1 MSVFRPFIS
10 CPTPAGCGTSLPGQ
24 DARKIGRGTP
34 WRFHRSMRW
43 TTVREYCVRGLVV
56 AMTGVAMTGPTSPAA
71 EAPLPLEKVM
81 LFTSGVG
88 YFQHAGQVTDD
99 ATVEMQF
106 AADDVNDL
114 LKSMVV
120 LDRDGGSATVTYA
133 SRDPVTK
140 TLGTFAVNLTDNPS
154 LGDLLGRLRGQ
165 RVELDAAAPVAG
177 TIVGV
182 EKRRVEIGKD
192 QAVEKQFLTLLTG
205 EGLRTLALDSV
216 TRVKLAD
223 PRLQGELEKALAV
236 LALASDNEKKGVDIA
251 FRGQGPRK
259 VLVGYVR
266 ESPVWKT
273 SYRLVLGDAAATKAR
288 LQGWAIVENTT
299 DSDWKDVRMSLVS
312 GRPISFVMDL
322 YQPLYAPRP
331 LVEPELY
338 ASLRPQV
345 YGQSMADAGE
355 QLAQAGRNREGR
367 ANGRGRALEK
377 AKTAGAA
384 RFEADAAPMGM
395 AANDELRGG
404 MGDGFAGAASM
415 QAAASGSDLGELFR
429 YEIAEPVTLERQRSA
444 MLPIVGADV
453 EAERV
458 AIYDERVLA
467 KHPLSGLR
475 LKNTTDLNLM
485 QGPITIYD
493 EQGGYSGDARI
504 EDMAPGTERL
514 LSYAVDLDVEVAAR
528 SEGRPEEIVSVRLVK
543 GTLFASR
550 KLARAKV
557 FEVKNS
563 GKNVVKLLV
572 DHPLDGGW
580 KLVKPEKPEEK
591 TRDRYRFAV
600 EAEPGKPVTLE
611 VAEELPVEE
620 SHAITNL
627 DDNMVGFY
635 SRAKAT
641 SPAVREA
648 LAEVVRRKREIEQI
662 VRDRQVREQEIATID
677 QEQARIRGNMQ
688 ALDRTSDLFAQYVRK
703 FADQEKR
710 IETLRG
716 EIAGLAAREQEA
728 RKALDDHLLGLD
740 IK

>member
-1 MSVFRPFIS
+1 MPDSRQLFASFLVALAITAMSAIS
-10 CPTPAGCGTSLPGQ
+10 A
-24 DARKIGRGTP
+24 
-34 WRFHRSMRW
+34 
-43 TTVREYCVRGLVV
+43 
-56 AMTGVAMTGPTSPAA
+56 PAA
-71 EAPLPLEKVM
+71 EAPLPLETVM

-88 YFQHAGQVTDD
+88 YFQHKGQVSGD

-106 AADDVNDL
+106 AAEDVNDL

-120 LDRDGGSATVTYA
+120 LDHEGGSTTVTYA

-165 RVELDAAAPVAG
+165 RVELDAASPVAG

-182 EKRRVEIGKD
+182 EKRRVEVGKD
-192 QAVEKQFLTLLTG
+192 QTVEKQFLTVLTTD
-205 EGLRTLALDSV
+205 GLRPLALDSV
-216 TRVKLAD
+216 TRVKLVD
-223 PRLQGELEKALAV
+223 PRLQDELEKALAV

-251 FRGQGPRK
+251 FRGQGERQ
-259 VLVGYVR
+259 VSVGYVR
-266 ESPVWKT
+266 ESPIWKT

-322 YQPLYAPRP
+322 YQPLSVPRP
-331 LVEPELY
+331 LVQPELY

-345 YGQSMADAGE
+345 YGQSLSDAE
-355 QLAQAGRNREGR
+355 KQL
-367 ANGRGRALEK
+367 
-377 AKTAGAA
+377 AGAA
-384 RFEADAAPMGM
+384 VPSEDRAHVARTMARRQMAEKATPVPASAPV
-395 AANDELRGG
+395 
-404 MGDGFAGAASM
+404 AGAMIEAADQASSFAFGGGAAM
-415 QAAASGSDLGELFR
+415 PAAAAGSDLGELFR

-444 MLPIVGADV
+444 MLPIVGAEV

-485 QGPITIYD
+485 QGPITVYD
-493 EQGGYSGDARI
+493 EEGGYSGDARI

-514 LSYAVDLDVEVAAR
+514 VSYAVDLDVEVAAR
-528 SEGRPEEIVSVRLVK
+528 AEGRPEQIVNVRLVK
-543 GTLFASR
+543 GTLVASR
-550 KLARAKV
+550 KLARCRF

-563 GKNVVKLLV
+563 GKNPTKVLLE
-572 DHPLDGGW
+572 HPLEGGW
-580 KLVKPEKPEEK
+580 KLVKPEQSDEK

-600 EAEPGKPVTLE
+600 TAEPGKPETLE
-611 VAEELPVEE
+611 VVEEMPVEE
-620 SHAITNL
+620 SYSITNL
-627 DDNMVGFY
+627 DDNAIVFY
-635 SRAKAT
+635 SRAQAT

-648 LAEVVRRKREIEQI
+648 LAEVIRRKQEIEQI
-662 VRDRQVREQEIATID
+662 VRDRQTREQEIATID
-677 QEQARIRGNMQ
+677 QEQTRIRGNMQ

-703 FADQEKR
+703 FAEQEKR
-710 IETLRG
+710 IESLRG
-716 EIAGLAAREQEA
+716 EIKGLTAKEQEA
-728 RKALDDHLLGLD
+728 REGLD
-740 IK
+740 VYLLSLEID

>member
-1 MSVFRPFIS
+1 MIADVPSPVA
-10 CPTPAGCGTSLPGQ
+10 CPVCLFA
-24 DARKIGRGTP
+24 
-34 WRFHRSMRW
+34 WRFTMLATRPLFASSL
-43 TTVREYCVRGLVV
+43 TAL
-56 AMTGVAMTGPTSPAA
+56 AMTAMSAIPAMAA
-71 EAPLPLEKVM
+71 EAPLPLETVM
-81 LFTSGVG
+81 LFSSGVG
-88 YFQHAGQVTDD
+88 YFQHVGQVTGD
-99 ATVEMQF
+99 ATVEMLF

-120 LDRDGGSATVTYA
+120 LDHGGGSATVTYA

-165 RVELDAAAPVAG
+165 RVELDAASPVAG

-182 EKRRVEIGKD
+182 ETRRVEVGKD
-192 QAVEKQFLTLLTG
+192 QTVEKQFLTVLTTD
-205 EGLRTLALDSV
+205 GLRTLALDSV
-216 TRVKLAD
+216 TRVKLAE
-223 PRLQGELEKALAV
+223 PRLQDELEQALAV

-251 FRGQGPRK
+251 FHGQGERQ
-259 VLVGYVR
+259 VSVGYVR
-266 ESPVWKT
+266 ESPIWKT

-299 DSDWKDVRMSLVS
+299 DSDWKDVRMALVS

-322 YQPLYAPRP
+322 YQPLYVPRP

-345 YGQSMADAGE
+345 YGQSMADAE
-355 QLAQAGRNREGR
+355 KQL
-367 ANGRGRALEK
+367 
-377 AKTAGAA
+377 AGAA
-384 RFEADAAPMGM
+384 VPSESRATVARSMGRRQLAKAMAPAPASAAVADAMMEAT
-395 AANDELRGG
+395 DRGG
-404 MGDGFAGAASM
+404 QNFAFGSGGAMPAV
-415 QAAASGSDLGELFR
+415 AAGSDLGELFR

-444 MLPIVGADV
+444 MLPIVGAEV

-485 QGPITIYD
+485 QGPITVYD
-493 EQGGYSGDARI
+493 EEGGYSGDARI

-514 LSYAVDLDVEVAAR
+514 VSYAVDLDVEVAAR
-528 SEGRPEEIVSVRLVK
+528 AEGQPEQIVNVRLVK

-550 KLARAKV
+550 KLARGRC

-563 GKNVVKLLV
+563 GKNPTKVLLE
-572 DHPLDGGW
+572 HPLESGW
-580 KLVKPEKPEEK
+580 KLVKPEQPDET

-600 EAEPGKPVTLE
+600 VAEPGKPVTLE
-611 VAEELPVEE
+611 VVEEMPVEE
-620 SHAITNL
+620 SYALANL
-627 DDNMVGFY
+627 DDNAIVFY

-648 LAEVVRRKREIEQI
+648 LAEVIRRKQEIEQI
-662 VRDRQVREQEIATID
+662 VRDRQTREQEIATID
-677 QEQARIRGNMQ
+677 QEQTRIRGNMQ

-703 FADQEKR
+703 FAEQEKR
-710 IETLRG
+710 IESLRG
-716 EIAGLAAREQEA
+716 EIAGLTAKEQEA
-728 RKALDDHLLGLD
+728 RKGLDDYLLGLD
-740 IK
+740 IN